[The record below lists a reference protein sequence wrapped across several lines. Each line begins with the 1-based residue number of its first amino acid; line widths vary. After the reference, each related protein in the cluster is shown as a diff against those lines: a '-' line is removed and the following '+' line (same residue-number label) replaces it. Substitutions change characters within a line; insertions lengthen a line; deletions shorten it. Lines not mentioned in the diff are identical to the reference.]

1 MSKDTTCPSCSELA
15 AIHECLKDYAIY
27 DGEPPLVSLSMML
40 TELKMWRSKNE
51 YDKKLKMVLG
61 GAILKQMKEEDKSGS
76 QMDSSFYGLN

>member
-1 MSKDTTCPSCSELA
+1 MELA
-15 AIHECLKDYAIY
+15 AMQESLKDYAIY

-40 TELKMWRSKNE
+40 TELKMWRAKDE

-61 GAILKQMKEEDKSGS
+61 SAILKQMKEEDNIGS